1 MAGFRGR
8 SIERGTEAG
17 QGERGNGKQQLGT
30 WAALVGQ
37 WGRVGRRNMGPPQE
51 GEAGPLPGAGNE
63 VRKHFK

>member
-1 MAGFRGR
+1 M
-8 SIERGTEAG
+8 EAG
-17 QGERGNGKQQLGT
+17 AFREEPKLVKVKEGDDKQQLGT

>member
-1 MAGFRGR
+1 M
-8 SIERGTEAG
+8 EAG
-17 QGERGNGKQQLGT
+17 ASREELELVKVKGGDGKQQLGT
-30 WAALVGQ
+30 WAAPGGQ